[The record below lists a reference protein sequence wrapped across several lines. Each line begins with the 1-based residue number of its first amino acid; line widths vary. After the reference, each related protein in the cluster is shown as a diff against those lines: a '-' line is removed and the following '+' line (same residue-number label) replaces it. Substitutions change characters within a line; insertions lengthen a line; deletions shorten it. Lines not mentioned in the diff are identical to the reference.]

1 MNVKMRLNI
10 QTEGMTDK
18 TGFFEISK
26 IQFNK
31 VVLEMILNG
40 RQSPD
45 DSL

>member
-1 MNVKMRLNI
+1 MRLNI
-10 QTEGMTDK
+10 ETEGMTDK
-18 TGFFEISK
+18 TGFLKYQK

-31 VVLEMILNG
+31 VVSEMILNG